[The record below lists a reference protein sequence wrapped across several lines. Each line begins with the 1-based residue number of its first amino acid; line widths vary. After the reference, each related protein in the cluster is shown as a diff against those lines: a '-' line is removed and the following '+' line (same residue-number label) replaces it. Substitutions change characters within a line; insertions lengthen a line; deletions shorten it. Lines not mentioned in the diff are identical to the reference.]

1 MEKAGFKLNIQKM
14 KIMAS
19 CPFTL
24 WQIDEERMET
34 VTGFIFLGS
43 KITADDDCSHKIK
56 RQVLLGIKA
65 ITKLDSV
72 LKNKDIIC
80 RQRSL

>member
-1 MEKAGFKLNIQKM
+1 MEKAGFKLSIQKM

-56 RQVLLGIKA
+56 RQLLLGIKA

>member
-1 MEKAGFKLNIQKM
+1 
-14 KIMAS
+14 MAS

-56 RQVLLGIKA
+56 RQLLLGIKA

>member
-56 RQVLLGIKA
+56 RQLLLGIKA